1 MGSFQILD
9 MLSLYAQ
16 QIEDGVEN
24 PSPSLR
30 DIMHWH
36 LTANHYPRVD
46 PMFSQPCLDAV
57 NAVCNGHDPESTL
70 IDLPNESMYEVFPQP
85 VTAEALILAF
95 NLEVFIDQL
104 STLDQIESD
113 DGLVQIPA
121 VTSKHS
127 VNLVDNRVMTISL
140 TDEGI
145 IFDVYGRGDNDP
157 FTREMTYDEWADW
170 VQVTDPRNSDAL
182 SIEDMGDLRDE

>member
-1 MGSFQILD
+1 MGSMQIYE
-9 MLSLYAQ
+9 MLSMYSE

-24 PSPSLR
+24 PSPNLR

-36 LTANHYPRVD
+36 LTANHYPPVD
-46 PMFSQPCLDAV
+46 PSFVQPCLDTIKALRE
-57 NAVCNGHDPESTL
+57 GHDVETTL
-70 IDLPNESMYEVFPQP
+70 IDLPHESMYEVFPKP
-85 VTAEALILAF
+85 VSALALIEAF
-95 NLEVFIDQL
+95 NLHPFIDHL
-104 STLDQIESD
+104 LTLNNTEAENV
-113 DGLVQIPA
+113 LVQIPA

-127 VNLVDNRVMTISL
+127 VNLVDNRVMTVSL

-157 FTREMTYDEWADW
+157 FTRGMTYDEWADW

-182 SIEDMGDLRDE
+182 SIEDMKDLRDE